1 MARVC
6 EGEGADGIS
15 LINSVQALEVDPET
29 RRPVLSNVLG
39 GLSGPAIR
47 PIALRMV
54 WQASRAVRI
63 PICGM
68 GGITSAA
75 DAVKFLLCGATAVQ
89 VGTQNYL
96 EPGIAGEVAD
106 GLVAY
111 AERHGIARLADLTGA
126 LELPAHVVRT
136 ADER

>member
-1 MARVC
+1 MAQRR
-6 EGEGADGIS
+6 GT
-15 LINSVQALEVDPET
+15 PEHH
-29 RRPVLSNVLG
+29 RPG
-39 GLSGPAIR
+39 GHPTKPTFPARLAVR

-111 AERHGIARLADLTGA
+111 AERHGVARLADLTGA
-126 LELPAHVVRT
+126 LEVPASR
-136 ADER
+136 R